1 MITQPQ
7 YIKFERAIIQGI
19 DASSDK
25 MLMVENMVN
34 YMHRRNIR
42 VIAEGVE
49 TFGEMKKV
57 IELGV
62 DYIQGYYLLTRS
74 EEEEEP
80 EKKAAAGE
88 GTEKKK
94 EILLCNGK

>member
-1 MITQPQ
+1 
-7 YIKFERAIIQGI
+7 
-19 DASSDK
+19 

-62 DYIQGYYLLTRS
+62 DYIQGYYLHKPKFYRVRLIPTKR
-74 EEEEEP
+74 
-80 EKKAAAGE
+80 
-88 GTEKKK
+88 KKK
-94 EILLCNGK
+94 FFYATENNGAA